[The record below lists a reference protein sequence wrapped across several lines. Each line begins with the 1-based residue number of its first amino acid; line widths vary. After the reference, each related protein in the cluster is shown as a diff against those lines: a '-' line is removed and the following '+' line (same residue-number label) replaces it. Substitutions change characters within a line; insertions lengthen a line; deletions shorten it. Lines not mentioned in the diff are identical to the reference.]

1 MSGEYL
7 PESFEDLVKYWQIW
21 DHEHRYTTGKGLIET
36 EKVRAWLKDRG
47 GKASEEEPETSE
59 DRQLLADW
67 LMEAAEALGEIL
79 TEIRQHPQLFGP
91 DAQRASEVAQALAA
105 VAASWQMVV
114 G

>member
-1 MSGEYL
+1 MTDGKLGEDW
-7 PESFEDLVKYWQIW
+7 EKLVHDWQIW
-21 DHEHRYTTGKGLIET
+21 DHEHRYTNGKGLIET
-36 EKVRAWLKDRG
+36 KKVEEWLMDRVDLNE
-47 GKASEEEPETSE
+47 AD
-59 DRQLLADW
+59 DRKLLADW

>member
-1 MSGEYL
+1 MTEKKPGLGEQWD
-7 PESFEDLVKYWQIW
+7 ELVRNWQIW
-21 DHEHRYTTGKGLIET
+21 DHEHKYTNGKGLIET
-36 EKVRAWLKDRG
+36 ARVEEWIRKRLDQNVQDDR
-47 GKASEEEPETSE
+47 E
-59 DRQLLADW
+59 LLAEW
-67 LMEAAEALGEIL
+67 LMETAETLGEIL